1 MEEYCSPAECKGRHL
16 RAKPQSAAAGRKE
29 DGDRNGLSKRVRAS
43 FVQIS
48 RAPFWAWNTKL
59 DRDTILKQ
67 IDVFR
72 EMGMGGFTMHCRT
85 GLNTP
90 YLGEEFLDVVKA
102 CVDKA
107 GALQMKACLYD
118 EDRWPSGA
126 CGGAVTKDPEFRSRY
141 LVFTPFSKE
150 EGTWPQGTE
159 SISAAKGV
167 FTGKGYGACPVSD
180 RTAGR
185 APCRL
190 PETGARRGSGWSLV
204 CLSGNQ
210 RALLLV

>member
-1 MEEYCSPAECKGRHL
+1 
-16 RAKPQSAAAGRKE
+16 
-29 DGDRNGLSKRVRAS
+29 
-43 FVQIS
+43 
-48 RAPFWAWNTKL
+48 
-59 DRDTILKQ
+59 
-67 IDVFR
+67 
-72 EMGMGGFTMHCRT
+72 MGGFTMHCRT

-150 EGTWPQGTE
+150 EGTGRKESE

-167 FTGKGYGACPVSD
+167 FTGKGTELARYQIELHRVSLGRLSRGRHLIELTACGSRINTFGQVHLTDEELTWFGPESWRTGGD
-180 RTAGR
+180 RFSYEYQLKRTGVLA
-185 APCRL
+185 APML
-190 PETGARRGSGWSLV
+190 FKLI
-204 CLSGNQ
+204 
-210 RALLLV
+210 

>member
-1 MEEYCSPAECKGRHL
+1 MQRPAFAAQSRRVL
-16 RAKPQSAAAGRKE
+16 RRAERKMVIE
-29 DGDRNGLSKRVRAS
+29 MDYLKEFEHPS
-43 FVQIS
+43 S
-48 RAPFWAWNTKL
+48 RFRGAPFWAWNTKL

-150 EGTWPQGTE
+150 EGTGRKESE

-167 FTGKGYGACPVSD
+167 FTGKGTELV
-180 RTAGR
+180 GR
-185 APCRL
+185 IDIVGIIALQFISKFSRINRL
-190 PETGARRGSGWSLV
+190 HLFD
-204 CLSGNQ
+204 
-210 RALLLV
+210 LLRH

>member
-16 RAKPQSAAAGRKE
+16 LPQKPQSAAAGRKE

-48 RAPFWAWNTKL
+48 RARRFGLGTQKL
-59 DRDTILKQ
+59 TGTRFLKQ

-102 CVDKA
+102 CVI
-107 GALQMKACLYD
+107 
-118 EDRWPSGA
+118 R
-126 CGGAVTKDPEFRSRY
+126 PE
-141 LVFTPFSKE
+141 L
-150 EGTWPQGTE
+150 
-159 SISAAKGV
+159 
-167 FTGKGYGACPVSD
+167 
-180 RTAGR
+180 
-185 APCRL
+185 CR
-190 PETGARRGSGWSLV
+190 
-204 CLSGNQ
+204 
-210 RALLLV
+210 